1 MRRPV
6 LGVTMG
12 DAAGVGPEIIARAA
26 GEPAVG
32 ASCRPVVIGAAEP
45 MREALALIGSSL
57 ALHAV
62 PRIADCRWAD
72 GTLEVLDLANVD
84 MATLP
89 RGEVSAAAGRAAY
102 EYIERSVTLARSGQ
116 IDAIVTAPVSKEA
129 LAAAGLPHSCHT

>member
-89 RGEVSAAAGRAAY
+89 RGEPARY
-102 EYIERSVTLARSGQ
+102 ERLSPLGKPATATPMVRQDRRQQPEHRQRSEPVHQRS
-116 IDAIVTAPVSKEA
+116 
-129 LAAAGLPHSCHT
+129 